1 MGDWLILLAGAVI
14 AGGAVAYVMVVPHRW
29 LPLPTLLVP
38 CAVALALRGLH
49 AVLTTGSAS
58 MVGMAVLLS
67 AVGLSAGYWLA
78 AASMLCFA
86 GRHSTS
92 RETHESNTATGTAI
106 VLFSCAAPSRYQVG
120 PTATHIRRL
129 IESDALRLPTS
140 ALPFVFLAER
150 SRYRAIGGYLPAR
163 TSVVAVAEQMEVLLS
178 DSTPGPILIAWSEG
192 SPSLPESVNA
202 TLVQNIDTI
211 VVVTLGPDGS
221 YVPTEARLDLESDS
235 TIGPTRAPVVFAP
248 SIWHSEELAS
258 RLVARILEP
267 TVGARPDEVGV
278 VLVGAGQ
285 PTAWESL
292 DEGWRERENYF
303 NQRVRLLLTEK
314 SIREEHVRTAWLEWQ
329 TPDVTEAV
337 RHLAAL
343 GCTRVIV
350 APSTIPCATLSTAL
364 DLEHMVASAR
374 VAETVRTV
382 TLPPWGDDPALAQ
395 AAASAVRRATAHH

>member
-1 MGDWLILLAGAVI
+1 
-14 AGGAVAYVMVVPHRW
+14 
-29 LPLPTLLVP
+29 
-38 CAVALALRGLH
+38 
-49 AVLTTGSAS
+49 
-58 MVGMAVLLS
+58 MAVLLS

-163 TSVVAVAEQMEVLLS
+163 TSGVAVAEQMEVLLS

-221 YVPTEARLDLESDS
+221 YVRQRRDS
-235 TIGPTRAPVVFAP
+235 T
-248 SIWHSEELAS
+248 WN
-258 RLVARILEP
+258 
-267 TVGARPDEVGV
+267 
-278 VLVGAGQ
+278 
-285 PTAWESL
+285 PTARSAPLAHPWSSRPVSGTRRSSQA
-292 DEGWRERENYF
+292 DSSREYW
-303 NQRVRLLLTEK
+303 
-314 SIREEHVRTAWLEWQ
+314 S
-329 TPDVTEAV
+329 
-337 RHLAAL
+337 
-343 GCTRVIV
+343 
-350 APSTIPCATLSTAL
+350 
-364 DLEHMVASAR
+364 
-374 VAETVRTV
+374 
-382 TLPPWGDDPALAQ
+382 
-395 AAASAVRRATAHH
+395 RR